1 MSDILRKTEVW
12 VNRPDDSWYLELLRQ
27 DPKVKNYSDDQCQV
41 IIDGCKREA
50 VRVLSSLVARYGRQP
65 GREYARLLGLSVVHS
80 IEPVMPGFL
89 YLGLYEPDIRTV
101 TISRKALKL
110 VRNYITSH
118 ELSDLTPA
126 RKLEELV
133 LYHEIFHA
141 IEEMTPGIYTR
152 RPLVEIKHLKGL
164 VSKQVCLDSAG
175 EIGAI
180 HFSRC
185 ACQLA
190 FSPCIYSEYL
200 TAGYNEQAEAE
211 FSFAHGSDLKY
222 NDLWNVL
229 EKMER

>member
-1 MSDILRKTEVW
+1 MSEILRKTEMW
-12 VNRPDDSWYLELLRQ
+12 VNKPDDSWYLELLRR
-27 DPKVKNYSDDQCQV
+27 DPKVKNYRDDQCQE

-50 VRVLSSLVARYGRQP
+50 VRVLSSLVTWYGRHP
-65 GREYARLLGLSVVHS
+65 AREYARILGLSVVHS
-80 IEPVMPGFL
+80 IEPVMPEFL

-101 TISRKALKL
+101 TISRSALKL
-110 VRNYITSH
+110 VRNYIASH
-118 ELSDLTPA
+118 QLSDLTPA

-152 RPLVEIKHLKGL
+152 SPLAEIKHLRGL
-164 VSKQVCLDSAG
+164 VSRQVCLDSAG

-185 ACQLA
+185 ACRLA

-200 TAGYNEQAEAE
+200 TAGYSEQAEAE
-211 FSFAHGSDLKY
+211 FSFAHESNLQY
-222 NDLWNVL
+222 NGLWSSL

>member
-1 MSDILRKTEVW
+1 MSEKLRKVQMW
-12 VNRPDDSWYLELLRQ
+12 ADRPDDSWYLELMRREA
-27 DPKVKNYSDDQCQV
+27 KVKHYSDEQCQV
-41 IIDGCKREA
+41 MIDGCKQEA
-50 VRVLSSLVARYGRQP
+50 VRVLTSLITRYGRHSA
-65 GREYARLLGLSVVHS
+65 REYARLLGLSVVHS

-89 YLGLYEPDIRTV
+89 YLGLYEPNIRTV
-101 TISRKALKL
+101 TINRNAVKL
-110 VRNYITSH
+110 VKNYIVAE

-126 RKLEELV
+126 RRLEELV

-152 RPLVEIKHLKGL
+152 RPLIEVKRWQGLFTKHL
-164 VSKQVCLDSAG
+164 CLDSAG

-200 TAGYNEQAEAE
+200 AAADTGQAEGD
-211 FSFAHGSDLKY
+211 FSFAQRSNLKY
-222 NDLWNVL
+222 NELWNVL
-229 EKMER
+229 EEIER